1 METASETEMTLA
13 EETAREEMAS
23 ETEMTSAEE
32 TAREEMASEVETV
45 SEAEMTSAEETA
57 RKETVSEAETTR
69 EETTSEVA
77 ALVATAREIPSREE
91 TADLTLAV
99 PEVTEAEMTFSDRSY
114 FL

>member
-1 METASETEMTLA
+1 MTLA
-13 EETAREEMAS
+13 EETAREEMASEVETAS

-32 TAREEMASEVETV
+32 TAREEMASEVETA
-45 SEAEMTSAEETA
+45 SETEMTSAEETA
-57 RKETVSEAETTR
+57 R

>member
-1 METASETEMTLA
+1 MILISAILA
-13 EETAREEMAS
+13 VHMVAREEMVS
-23 ETEMTSAEE
+23 VE
-32 TAREEMASEVETV
+32 ETV
-45 SEAEMTSAEETA
+45 SEV
-57 RKETVSEAETTR
+57 ETVSEAETTR

>member
-1 METASETEMTLA
+1 MASEV
-13 EETAREEMAS
+13 ETAS

-57 RKETVSEAETTR
+57 R

>member
-1 METASETEMTLA
+1 MTSAEETAREEMASEAETVSEEEMTLA

-23 ETEMTSAEE
+23 EVETASETEMTSAEE
-32 TAREEMASEVETV
+32 TARE
-45 SEAEMTSAEETA
+45 
-57 RKETVSEAETTR
+57 ETVSEAETTR

>member
-1 METASETEMTLA
+1 MTLA
-13 EETAREEMAS
+13 EETAREEMASEVETAS

-32 TAREEMASEVETV
+32 TAREETTSEVEMASET
-45 SEAEMTSAEETA
+45 EMTSAEETA
-57 RKETVSEAETTR
+57 R

>member
-1 METASETEMTLA
+1 MDLEKVILISAILA
-13 EETAREEMAS
+13 VHMVAREEMVS
-23 ETEMTSAEE
+23 VE
-32 TAREEMASEVETV
+32 ETV
-45 SEAEMTSAEETA
+45 SEVEMVSET
-57 RKETVSEAETTR
+57 ETVSEAETTR

>member
-1 METASETEMTLA
+1 MASEV
-13 EETAREEMAS
+13 ETAS

-32 TAREEMASEVETV
+32 TAREEMASEV
-45 SEAEMTSAEETA
+45 EMTSAEETA

>member
-1 METASETEMTLA
+1 MDLEEVILISAILA
-13 EETAREEMAS
+13 VHMVAREEMVS
-23 ETEMTSAEE
+23 VE
-32 TAREEMASEVETV
+32 ETV
-45 SEAEMTSAEETA
+45 SEVEMVSET
-57 RKETVSEAETTR
+57 ETVSEAETTR

>member
-1 METASETEMTLA
+1 MTLA
-13 EETAREEMAS
+13 EETA
-23 ETEMTSAEE
+23 
-32 TAREEMASEVETV
+32 
-45 SEAEMTSAEETA
+45 
-57 RKETVSEAETTR
+57 R

>member
-1 METASETEMTLA
+1 MA
-13 EETAREEMAS
+13 EV
-23 ETEMTSAEE
+23 SAIDEIFFE
-32 TAREEMASEVETV
+32 LYMV
-45 SEAEMTSAEETA
+45 SVAEMSLAEETA